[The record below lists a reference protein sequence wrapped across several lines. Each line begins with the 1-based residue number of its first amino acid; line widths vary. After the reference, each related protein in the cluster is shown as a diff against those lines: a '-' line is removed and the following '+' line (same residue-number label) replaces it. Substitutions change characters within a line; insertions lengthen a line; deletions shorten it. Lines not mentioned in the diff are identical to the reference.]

1 MPGQKIRAAVTAIT
15 VMFSLT
21 LFSTPASSEDLCDP
35 LSPDWVYTEACDVEI
50 ISMHWSSFV
59 VDVGTEDAR
68 IDYSFIVRAPSGLSE
83 FRYVCGEM
91 GVYNDLSTPGTAF
104 GVHLPDGKFASR
116 TSFVRVG
123 GVTTTFPINA
133 SGDDKSFTLSGHIII
148 PKGTNPFDGGCAVFY
163 PGALTSS
170 GTPSGGDFGEGGFSL
185 IRTTDRTPP
194 ELQWRLSHQSVD
206 ITDQDA
212 KVSYSL
218 TASDSASVLGA
229 EILCQESGYVQKNGL
244 SEYDE
249 TTASFVY
256 SRGYTSFASND
267 IVLSMRVVSDRWTPP
282 GPGNLQPIAT
292 FSDRGKEVSQVATI
306 SGNDKRFTLRGEIT
320 IAKGTPSATLICI
333 GLAGDRSQN
342 ITLDGRSE
350 LVLVNRASAPISSVA
365 PSASAT
371 VQAPTSS
378 RVRASQEAKRAEQST
393 RGESAPESQ
402 GISGRPNTSDVK
414 SPLTNNIGELPQVG
428 PGKSTMLV
436 NGVENSLD
444 TQRMG
449 NSLFRTAT
457 SDGLSVDIIQQSG
470 SSPTSNAKSAPTFT
484 RGQATRLSGKGFAPN
499 SLVVVWLF
507 STPTKLGE
515 TQADSNGNFDF
526 EVMINDELQGDNH
539 TLQVSG
545 EHADGT
551 TRALMIGVNV
561 DGSSNQNLIL
571 TLALGGLFGSGMIV
585 AAVAVKKRLK
595 DKGTK
600 AKSTPSTETP
610 HLRT

>member
-1 MPGQKIRAAVTAIT
+1 MAGHKIRAVFTAIT
-15 VMFSLT
+15 IMLSLT
-21 LFSTPASSEDLCDP
+21 LFPTPASSEDLCDP

-91 GVYNDLSTPGTAF
+91 GVYNNLSAPGTVF

-123 GVTTTFPINA
+123 GVTTRFPINA

-148 PKGTNPFDGGCAVFY
+148 PKGTNPFDGGCAVYY
-163 PGALTSS
+163 PGTLTSS
-170 GTPSGGDFGEGGFSL
+170 GAPSGGDFGEGAFSL

-194 ELQWRLSHQSVD
+194 GLQWRLDKQTVD

-212 KVSYSL
+212 RVGYSL
-218 TASDSASVLGA
+218 TASDAGAVLGA

-249 TTASFVY
+249 TLARFVY
-256 SRGYTSFASND
+256 SWGYSSFASND
-267 IVLSMRVVSDRWTPP
+267 IVLSIRVVSDRWTPP
-282 GPGNLQPIAT
+282 GPNNLQPIAT
-292 FSDRGKEVSQVATI
+292 FSDRGKEVSQVATL
-306 SGNDKRFTLRGEIT
+306 SGNEKRFTLSGEIT
-320 IAKGTPSATLICI
+320 IPKGTPSATLICI

-350 LVLVNRASAPISSVA
+350 LVLVNRASAPISSAA

-371 VQAPTSS
+371 AQAPTSS
-378 RVRASQEAKRAEQST
+378 RVRASQEAKRAEEAT
-393 RGESAPESQ
+393 RGDSAPESQ
-402 GISGRPNTSDVK
+402 GISGRRNTSDVK
-414 SPLTNNIGELPQVG
+414 LPLTNNIGELPQVA

-436 NGVENSLD
+436 DGVENSLD
-444 TQRMG
+444 IQRVG
-449 NSLFRTAT
+449 NSLFRTTT
-457 SDGLSVDIIQQSG
+457 SDGLSVDISQQSR
-470 SSPTSNAKSAPTFT
+470 SSSTANANSTPTFT

-526 EVMINDELQGDNH
+526 EVMINDELQGENH

-545 EHADGT
+545 EHTDGT
-551 TRALMIGVNV
+551 TRALMIGISI
-561 DGSSNQNLIL
+561 DGSSNQNGIL
-571 TLALGGLFGSGMIV
+571 TLVLSGLFGSGVII
-585 AAVAVKKRLK
+585 AAVAYNKRLK
-595 DKGTK
+595 NKVTT
-600 AKSTPSTETP
+600 AKS
-610 HLRT
+610 